1 MAPALLHRAED
12 CRRRGDAR
20 PRPRR
25 GRDGHVSPRPVRGR
39 VRRPRAGRRLVRPF
53 ARQAPHLGGG
63 APSRLRLRQRQ
74 RRRDRPLRRS
84 TVPGPLLSAR
94 MTIEG
99 RVRCSDEA
107 DDVAMRKGAIVMT
120 GRWTKLGR

>member
-1 MAPALLHRAED
+1 MRGLVLDGDETVPSLL
-12 CRRRGDAR
+12 
-20 PRPRR
+20 
-25 GRDGHVSPRPVRGR
+25 
-39 VRRPRAGRRLVRPF
+39 
-53 ARQAPHLGGG
+53 
-63 APSRLRLRQRQ
+63 APSVDRCDALVPDVDYVLSPGRLLIAEEALRRAAARLRQRQ